1 MVNNGN
7 LLHRGSF
14 YFYIYSSGIVKLM
27 MSNSFYT
34 ILLPV
39 TTNNRFKP
47 TVQNKIMFFD
57 SLNSYVFFL
66 LNNKCKIIIFRV

>member
-1 MVNNGN
+1 MAISCTGV
-7 LLHRGSF
+7 RSTF
-14 YFYIYSSGIVKLM
+14 IYAQVALLM

-34 ILLPV
+34 ILLPI

-57 SLNSYVFFL
+57 SLNSYVFFV
-66 LNNKCKIIIFRV
+66 KQ